1 MQNSVHLEMNKP
13 LKYPSNDVSV
23 CWPSFQTSNFS
34 SNSNSKDSEINAQ
47 MQLSKFSDSES
58 ENNQVPKNLETLCS
72 YQYQSMSGNPKYLL
86 LSSEMFLFTKIISI
100 NLVNI
105 SILFLTF
112 YLPYLYFENFT
123 ESDPIYFPVLLF
135 IMTLEL
141 HTQFIKILSKFL
153 KNKNISIKL
162 LDIAFL
168 ITYTLCLTIKDVI
181 TFTILYYLLFL
192 RNLKFIQKLLSLIP
206 FINYQQI
213 IISKMIVVLLF
224 QIHYF
229 TCIWGVELKSINQ
242 IDLTYSDY
250 FYKSFLMLFFK
261 FDQLDNQQNHLLIL
275 THVFSNIIIIIFLF
289 TIFTQCQS
297 QLQKHDIQLKTYK
310 LFLKSKMLDF
320 KVKIA
325 LFHYST
331 IFLLIE
337 NQLNAKED
345 EKKKTLLQYIKMKL
359 INQELRHFTF
369 LSKAALNEIS
379 AKGVFGL
386 GLKQQNFQAEID
398 GIYIILA
405 GRVNLEFL
413 GLNLKVDAQ
422 KIINICIIE
431 MMNTQQQRKLIL
443 EPVDMNDILYF
454 YINHDQFQSC
464 LQKQLEKEMY
474 QMIRDDININNT
486 TEELNI
492 QCYFC
497 NLFHPSFNCACLNI
511 KRRFTYDKTHQERGS
526 LFQRKNNL
534 RVKAGIYQQIT
545 NQGTSNNIS
554 DNSSESFEAFSDYSS
569 DKLNVSNQQL
579 HCDQIGKQSSISQI
593 YKDILQIDLISDKVS
608 DPIISSTLIKHL
620 QVPDKAL
627 RNQSDSNQT
636 GFQDLDSFLEID
648 KIWEYQ
654 HYKVAYNIDNVLNKI
669 NKQKM

>member
-13 LKYPSNDVSV
+13 LKYPSNDISV
-23 CWPSFQTSNFS
+23 CWPSFQTSSF
-34 SNSNSKDSEINAQ
+34 NSNPIRKDSEINPQ

-58 ENNQVPKNLETLCS
+58 ENNQVPKNLENLCS
-72 YQYQSMSGNPKYLL
+72 YQNQSVPGNPIYLL

-100 NLVNI
+100 ILANI
-105 SILFLTF
+105 LLLFLTF
-112 YLPYLYFENFT
+112 YLPYFYFENFT

-153 KNKNISIKL
+153 KKNKISIKL
-162 LDIAFL
+162 LDITIL
-168 ITYTLCLTIKDVI
+168 ITYILCFTIQNVI

-213 IISKMIVVLLF
+213 IITKMIVVLLF

-229 TCIWGVELKSINQ
+229 TCIWGVELKSINKD
-242 IDLTYSDY
+242 DLVYSDY

-261 FDQLDNQQNHLLIL
+261 FDQLENQQNHLLIL
-275 THVFSNIIIIIFLF
+275 THLFSNIIIIIFLF

-297 QLQKHDIQLKTYK
+297 QLHKHDIELKTYK
-310 LFLKSKMLDF
+310 LFLKSNMLEF
-320 KVKIA
+320 KVKIV
-325 LFHYST
+325 LFHYQK

-337 NQLNAKED
+337 NQLNAKEN
-345 EKKKTLLQYIKMKL
+345 EKKKALLQYIKMRL
-359 INQELRHFTF
+359 ISQELRHFKF
-369 LSKAALNEIS
+369 LSKTALNDIS

-386 GLKQQNFQAEID
+386 SLKQQNFQAEID
-398 GIYIILA
+398 GVYIILA
-405 GRVNLEFL
+405 GRVNVNFM
-413 GLNLKVDAQ
+413 GLNLKVDTQ

-443 EPVDMNDILYF
+443 EPIDMNDILYF
-454 YINHDQFQSC
+454 YINQDQFQSC
-464 LQKQLEKEMY
+464 LQKQLEKEEY
-474 QMIRDDININNT
+474 QMIRDDINFNNT

-497 NLFHPSFNCACLNI
+497 NLFHPTFNCSCLNI
-511 KRRFTYDKTHQERGS
+511 KRRFTYDKTYQERGA
-526 LFQRKNNL
+526 LFQRKNNS
-534 RVKAGIYQQIT
+534 RVKAGIYQQ
-545 NQGTSNNIS
+545 GTSNCNIS
-554 DNSSESFEAFSDYSS
+554 DKSSDSFEAFSDYSS

-579 HCDQIGKQSSISQI
+579 HYDQIGKQSSISQI

-608 DPIISSTLIKHL
+608 DPIISSTLIKNL

-636 GFQDLDSFLEID
+636 AFQELDSFPEID
-648 KIWEYQ
+648 KIQEYQ
-654 HYKVAYNIDNVLNKI
+654 HYKVAYNINNVLNKI
-669 NKQKM
+669 NKQRM